1 MPPPPKCHILIP
13 PPSFSPFP
21 SPFLLTLT
29 SSLILSHSFTSH
41 PLSHANLR
49 IFFLL
54 TLSFAFCFPSLSI
67 YLSFF
72 LSYLFVCLSISI
84 YLPLFP
90 PTLLIPPIPPSPPS
104 HSSPP
109 SPFLPPPPHPHPLPF
124 PPSPPSLL
132 PPSSSSPSSP
142 SSFPPSL
149 LLPPSPS
156 SLPSIPPPPPSSLP
170 PPSFSSSSCTPP
182 SPSRRRN
189 PLVHLQTTGIARKDS
204 GLKWRRTLPPLKDFT
219 FCARFFS
226 FRRHSADYLLSY
238 ACKHTAEPHPSL
250 SWPDLT
256 YKTSFLRLEC
266 CLKRVSESIPFPEL
280 ELLRWFSFCLRVDL
294 EAASARLTT
303 PFGSLDWPLVDR
315 VKRPRGRLLL
325 ALREGETVRGSGS
338 SPFGVERGR
347 NVGVFGSLDWPLVDR
362 PSCSSIPPL
371 PLPAIGGRDPLVVI
385 GGGVLIIGQDQ
396 DTFGGGTSYWQS
408 FNGLLADYFLAEG
421 LLAESKVE
429 DYLSCA
435 SDVDLGRPLLSF
447 DALQQDFDV
456 GIDTNVTDE
465 DGFEMCKETRA
476 SPSSSPRCG
485 TTGGRMVVPRN
496 DEENDAL
503 FEEGLQFEEECM
515 VRSKTNGYWLGI
527 VWRLDAGAWRD
538 VTTQGNVSY
547 KNFKGSESWARTR
560 PEACAYSTLRY
571 ADTEPEDYGEW
582 YPTLC
587 DSTVCAAC
595 RYDAPPALR
604 YYVYG
609 TANGRRVINGRER
622 TQIAW
627 APDPD
632 GDGHSWQLSLLGEPG
647 VRGVLTGVGAFEYPL
662 GIREWRI
669 QGDDC
674 PGELVTLKLS
684 SCGRDRYMC
693 RDGTCI
699 ARARRCNL
707 DLDCLDSSDE
717 VGCNTVIIR
726 TATTGTSAQVSSDR
740 PARVWVDLKI
750 RLVRRLELLDSK
762 LELDMV
768 FKRTWY
774 DSRLRYKNLHR
785 DNNLNKID
793 DLVDVAWYPDIVL
806 TGSEDSTA
814 QVDVRRTAAWG
825 SWRASPTPTTTSHRG
840 R

>member
-1 MPPPPKCHILIP
+1 M
-13 PPSFSPFP
+13 
-21 SPFLLTLT
+21 
-29 SSLILSHSFTSH
+29 
-41 PLSHANLR
+41 
-49 IFFLL
+49 
-54 TLSFAFCFPSLSI
+54 
-67 YLSFF
+67 
-72 LSYLFVCLSISI
+72 
-84 YLPLFP
+84 
-90 PTLLIPPIPPSPPS
+90 
-104 HSSPP
+104 
-109 SPFLPPPPHPHPLPF
+109 
-124 PPSPPSLL
+124 
-132 PPSSSSPSSP
+132 
-142 SSFPPSL
+142 
-149 LLPPSPS
+149 
-156 SLPSIPPPPPSSLP
+156 
-170 PPSFSSSSCTPP
+170 
-182 SPSRRRN
+182 
-189 PLVHLQTTGIARKDS
+189 
-204 GLKWRRTLPPLKDFT
+204 
-219 FCARFFS
+219 
-226 FRRHSADYLLSY
+226 
-238 ACKHTAEPHPSL
+238 
-250 SWPDLT
+250 
-256 YKTSFLRLEC
+256 
-266 CLKRVSESIPFPEL
+266 
-280 ELLRWFSFCLRVDL
+280 
-294 EAASARLTT
+294 
-303 PFGSLDWPLVDR
+303 
-315 VKRPRGRLLL
+315 
-325 ALREGETVRGSGS
+325 
-338 SPFGVERGR
+338 
-347 NVGVFGSLDWPLVDR
+347 
-362 PSCSSIPPL
+362 
-371 PLPAIGGRDPLVVI
+371 VI

-421 LLAESKVE
+421 LLAESRVE

-465 DGFEMCKETRA
+465 DGLEMCKEDTGVTLIFPEVREFA
-476 SPSSSPRCG
+476 QAQLLCAA
-485 TTGGRMVVPRN
+485 TGGRMVVPRN

-604 YYVYG
+604 VRGLCPTSLIDREYYVYG

-632 GDGHSWQLSLLGEPG
+632 GDGHSWQLSLLGEPS

-717 VGCNTVIIR
+717 VGCNTVIIPDGYDR
-726 TATTGTSAQVSSDR
+726 NLPPKVSSDR

-825 SWRASPTPTTTSHRG
+825 QLESEPDADNDFLIEDGEGAPQGVPGLAGCRIPGSRNCSGNGGGVACCKFCTVAKAVYLYITHVIYNIVYIFTLRK
-840 R
+840 

>member
-1 MPPPPKCHILIP
+1 MEKCGILECEG
-13 PPSFSPFP
+13 
-21 SPFLLTLT
+21 T
-29 SSLILSHSFTSH
+29 
-41 PLSHANLR
+41 
-49 IFFLL
+49 
-54 TLSFAFCFPSLSI
+54 
-67 YLSFF
+67 
-72 LSYLFVCLSISI
+72 
-84 YLPLFP
+84 
-90 PTLLIPPIPPSPPS
+90 
-104 HSSPP
+104 
-109 SPFLPPPPHPHPLPF
+109 
-124 PPSPPSLL
+124 
-132 PPSSSSPSSP
+132 
-142 SSFPPSL
+142 
-149 LLPPSPS
+149 
-156 SLPSIPPPPPSSLP
+156 
-170 PPSFSSSSCTPP
+170 
-182 SPSRRRN
+182 

-238 ACKHTAEPHPSL
+238 AVPENDNEINIRE
-250 SWPDLT
+250 PDLQDVVPAPGV
-256 YKTSFLRLEC
+256 L
-266 CLKRVSESIPFPEL
+266 PEA
-280 ELLRWFSFCLRVDL
+280 RLRVDPV
-294 EAASARLTT
+294 SRART
-303 PFGSLDWPLVDR
+303 PALVLLLPAR
-315 VKRPRGRLLL
+315 RPRSRQRPTHHAVRVAGLAARRQAFLL
-325 ALREGETVRGSGS
+325 VHS
-338 SPFGVERGR
+338 SPT
-347 NVGVFGSLDWPLVDR
+347 S
-362 PSCSSIPPL
+362 
-371 PLPAIGGRDPLVVI
+371 PALSYRRAGPLVVI

-465 DGFEMCKETRA
+465 DGLEMCKEDTGVTLIFPEVREFA
-476 SPSSSPRCG
+476 QAQLLCAA
-485 TTGGRMVVPRN
+485 TGGRMVVPRN

-604 YYVYG
+604 VRGLCPTSLIDREYYVYG

-622 TQIAW
+622 TQIAR

-632 GDGHSWQLSLLGEPG
+632 GDGHSWQLSLLGEPACARRPDG
-647 VRGVLTGVGAFEYPL
+647 RGRL
-662 GIREWRI
+662 R
-669 QGDDC
+669 GDDC

-717 VGCNTVIIR
+717 VGCNTVIIPDGYDR
-726 TATTGTSAQVSSDR
+726 NLPPKVSSDR

-825 SWRASPTPTTTSHRG
+825 QLESEPDADNDFLIEDGEGAPQGVPGLEEATRGPLRLAGCRIPGSRNCSGNGGGVEDLEASSVSQQNKSGQRVVLTLTNLYGYYISAVYIPTFLLIIVSYLTFFFPLDDFSNRITVSLTSLLVLSALFSQVASGLPKTAYLKLIDIWFLFCIMTDFTMMALLVFINNLVADAVAPNKTTPGVSLIKVKAFENREEQNPVFVHALPLPSS
-840 R
+840 